1 MNKRTILPGVFA
13 VAFALLC
20 CSVRADASSQPY
32 LNGHGINF
40 GTGNKYVSETDI
52 SLDGP
57 VQLAFSR
64 TYNSQSTVSGV
75 LGYGWSASFTDKLI
89 DATSTITLVRSDG
102 RHVHFTAN
110 PDNSFTSVLG
120 SSETII
126 RITGG
131 FQLTRANRDVHTYDS
146 QGRLTAIAHAN
157 GTSLTYAYTGDQVG
171 SITDSLGRTLSF
183 TYTDNKLTSLATPAG
198 SVTYSYDG
206 NGNLTSVN
214 RPGNANQTY
223 EYATS
228 GDIHNL
234 TGIIDAAGLR
244 LQTLTYDSSDR
255 VVTSALAGNSE
266 SVTIGYPSLL
276 TRTVTDAQKVVS
288 TYALDVQQGVARIKN
303 FTGPGCSS
311 CGSDTGASYL
321 YNSRQQVNS
330 MTDAKGIITTYTYDA
345 KGNRLTAIEA
355 SGTALAR
362 TTTTTYTA
370 NNQPATI
377 SVPSVNNPGQQLVT
391 ANTYDAQGN
400 LLSRTRAGYAGT
412 RAISETTSYTYN
424 AMGQLL
430 TVDGPRTD
438 VNDTRTLA
446 YYANDPSQGNNRAQ
460 LHTVTDALSQTTTYG
475 DYTPLGKPGTIT
487 DSTGLFTTI
496 TYNLRGDVLTRTTGN
511 LVTSY
516 SYDSAG
522 RLLSITLP
530 GNRSITYTYAN
541 GRVASI
547 TDSLGNSITS
557 SYDSAGRQTGLQVLD
572 PSQALTYS
580 LGLSYDQAGNLI
592 KRTYADS
599 AEEQFSYDPVRN
611 PVQATNPLG
620 TVTDSSYDGL
630 HRMLS
635 QSVAGQTIATLVYDS
650 QDNVTS
656 VTDARGHVTT
666 YSYDDLGHVRSITS
680 PDAGTVTTAVD
691 AAGNVLSQTN
701 ARNQAISLSYDALNR
716 PLGLSY
722 PGAARD
728 LVFTYGPGGRLT
740 GVQEEEGSRSFSY
753 NSLGQLTSETRT
765 QGAATATIG
774 YGYDTL
780 SGDLA
785 SMTYPS
791 GNTLSFSRDQ
801 NGQISATQFGGQPL
815 VSTISRLA
823 FGPVK
828 SATLGSLS
836 LTRSYDQRY
845 QISAIRAGAMQLAY
859 TRDAA
864 GQVTGITGITGIE
877 EPVVASSTETFTI
890 DPASNRMTSA
900 GTNLHAYDASGNL
913 TSDGV
918 RTLTWDA
925 LNRLVKVE
933 QNGTATAT
941 YGYDSQNR
949 RIRKTVGGKTILYH
963 YCQDNLLIAET
974 LADGTTLREY
984 VYLDGEPLALREYET
999 NPGTYYYLN
1008 DHLGT
1013 PQQLAKP
1020 DGTPVWKA
1028 AYLPYGQAQVRTAT
1042 VANNLRFPGQYFDAE
1057 TGLHYNW
1064 NRFYDPATGRY
1075 ISADP
1080 IGLQGGMNLY
1090 AYVGGDPTNRIDPL
1104 GLTWSSNARFFSDW
1118 ATGSGS
1124 NNRLYVLDTIETQE
1138 MRISPGGDALREAFY
1153 SNGCRNRRGFAYGS
1167 GQAAWDT
1174 LFNPSTA
1181 DWSGTGAQVGGF
1193 AGASATN
1200 NGNGTVTFTVPNTAG
1215 TRSFFYHIVPNRSSD
1230 EGPMRNI
1237 NQTFH
1242 WTEKINEDLCN
1253 CSK

>member
-1 MNKRTILPGVFA
+1 MNKRTILFGVFT
-13 VAFALLC
+13 VTFALLC

-32 LNGHGINF
+32 LNGHEINF

-57 VQLAFSR
+57 VRLTFSR

-75 LGYGWSASFTDKLI
+75 LGYGWSASFTEKLI

-102 RHVHFTAN
+102 RHVRFTAN
-110 PDNSFTSVLG
+110 PDNSFTSALG

-244 LQTLTYDSSDR
+244 LQALTYDSSDR

-266 SVTIGYPSLL
+266 SVTIGYPALL
-276 TRTVTDAQKVVS
+276 TRTVTDAQNVVS
-288 TYALDVQQGVARIKN
+288 TYALEVQQGVARIKN

-311 CGSDTGASYL
+311 CGSDTGVSYL
-321 YNSRQQVNS
+321 YTSRQQVSS

-345 KGNRLTAIEA
+345 KGNRLTATEA

-370 NNQPATI
+370 NNQPAAI
-377 SVPSVNNPGQQLVT
+377 SVPSVSNPGQQMVT
-391 ANTYDAQGN
+391 TNTYDAQGN
-400 LLSRTRAGYAGT
+400 LLSRRRAGYSGAT
-412 RAISETTSYTYN
+412 AISEVTNYTYN

-430 TVDGPRTD
+430 TVDGPRAD
-438 VNDTRTLA
+438 VNDTLNLA
-446 YYANDPSQGNNRAQ
+446 YYPNDPSQGNNRAQ
-460 LHTVTDALSQTTTYG
+460 LHTVTDALSQTTTYE

-487 DSTGLFTTI
+487 DSTGLITTL
-496 TYNLRGDVLTRTTGN
+496 TYNFRGDVLTRTTGG
-511 LVTSY
+511 LTTAY
-516 SYDSAG
+516 SYDPAG
-522 RLLSITLP
+522 RLQTVTLP
-530 GNRSITYTYAN
+530 GSRTIIYTYAN
-541 GRVASI
+541 NRVASI
-547 TDSLGNSITS
+547 TDAQGNVITY
-557 SYDSAGRQTGLQVLD
+557 SYDAAGRQTGRHNHD
-572 PSQALTYS
+572 PGNVLTYS
-580 LGLSYDQAGNLI
+580 LGLSYDQAGNLS
-592 KRTYADS
+592 KRTYVDN
-599 AEEQFSYDPVRN
+599 AEEQFAYDPVRN
-611 PVQATNPLG
+611 LVQATNPLG

-630 HRMLS
+630 RRLLS
-635 QSVAGQTIATLVYDS
+635 QSVAGQTIATLAYDS

-656 VTDARGHVTT
+656 VTDARGHVTA
-666 YSYDDLGHVRSITS
+666 YSYDDLGHVRSTTS

-780 SGDLA
+780 TGALV

-791 GNTLSFSRDQ
+791 GNTLSFSRDP
-801 NGQISATQFGGQPL
+801 NGQISAMQFGGQPL
-815 VSTISRLA
+815 VSNINRLP

-845 QISAIRAGAMQLAY
+845 QISAIRAGAMQLGY

-864 GQVTGITGITGIE
+864 GQVTAVTGIE
-877 EPVVASSTETFTI
+877 EPVATSATETFTI
-890 DPASNRMTSA
+890 DPASNRMTAA
-900 GTNLHAYDASGNL
+900 GTAAATYDASGNL

-925 LNRLVKVE
+925 LGRLVKVE
-933 QNGTATAT
+933 QNGTVTAT

-949 RIRKTVGGKTILYH
+949 RIRKTVGGRTVYYH
-963 YCQDNLLIAET
+963 YDLDNQLIAET

-984 VYLDGEPLALREYET
+984 VYLDGEPLALRAYET
-999 NPGTYYYLN
+999 NPGLYYYLN
-1008 DHLGT
+1008 DHLAT
-1013 PQQLAKP
+1013 PQQLVKP
-1020 DGTPVWKA
+1020 DGTVVWKA

-1042 VANNLRFPGQYFDAE
+1042 VTNNLRFPGQYFDAE

-1064 NRFYDPATGRY
+1064 HRFYDPDIGRY
-1075 ISADP
+1075 LSADP
-1080 IGLQGGMNLY
+1080 IGLAGGMNLY
-1090 AYVGGDPTNRIDPL
+1090 GYVSGNPVNGIDPD
-1104 GLTWSSNARFFSDW
+1104 GLEEYSDNFIGPLPRNGYRTSQMTQTKCGKVPPAPPGVNIDANMKQANKNW
-1118 ATGSGS
+1118 NPKWFYDQVRGKGPWDYKQRGSIYEDFGNFNFGATGSAFGFPSSVLKRGAGWANQIADPTRKGLGS
-1124 NNRLYVLDTIETQE
+1124 PYG
-1138 MRISPGGDALREAFY
+1138 SYPYGDDPQDQNQI
-1153 SNGCRNRRGFAYGS
+1153 SNGIDYCEC
-1167 GQAAWDT
+1167 
-1174 LFNPSTA
+1174 
-1181 DWSGTGAQVGGF
+1181 TG
-1193 AGASATN
+1193 
-1200 NGNGTVTFTVPNTAG
+1200 
-1215 TRSFFYHIVPNRSSD
+1215 Y
-1230 EGPMRNI
+1230 
-1237 NQTFH
+1237 
-1242 WTEKINEDLCN
+1242 
-1253 CSK
+1253 